1 MTPLK
6 TLYKNSFSCNNVAIS
21 FQWPRHGWISKHLV
35 FQVDALLADG
45 AELTALGH
53 EHDQEGDGAA
63 AQEPEA
69 WDLDGD
75 SFQWVILV
83 VLQTFGGIASIQD
96 SKELDNKHFWLFA
109 PITCG

>member
-1 MTPLK
+1 MTPQN
-6 TLYKNSFSCNNVAIS
+6 TLDKNSLSCNNVAIS
-21 FQWPRHGWISKHLV
+21 IQWPRDGWISKHLV

-69 WDLDGD
+69 WIKFRNSNYRAIMAYLKT
-75 SFQWVILV
+75 L
-83 VLQTFGGIASIQD
+83 
-96 SKELDNKHFWLFA
+96 
-109 PITCG
+109 

>member
-1 MTPLK
+1 MIINKVKTPN
-6 TLYKNSFSCNNVAIS
+6 KNNFSCNNVAIS
-21 FQWPRHGWISKHLV
+21 LQWPRDGWISKHLV

-69 WDLDGD
+69 LIKSGIFNY
-75 SFQWVILV
+75 SAIVAFII
-83 VLQTFGGIASIQD
+83 VL
-96 SKELDNKHFWLFA
+96 WW
-109 PITCG
+109 